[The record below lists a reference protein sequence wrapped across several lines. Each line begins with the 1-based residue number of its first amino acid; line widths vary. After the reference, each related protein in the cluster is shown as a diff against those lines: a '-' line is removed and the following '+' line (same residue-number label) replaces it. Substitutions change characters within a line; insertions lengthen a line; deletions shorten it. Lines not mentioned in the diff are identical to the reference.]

1 MHDASLA
8 VPAVGATVVVVVVVV
23 VVAIL
28 VLVVL
33 AVASTIVVLGRSSG
47 SGAMVAL
54 VLEIPTFDNA
64 LTTVE
69 LSSLYNHVTSAPSAI
84 STTSTAIN
92 TDTSLFLGIEKSI
105 LRDLLKS
112 VRPNG
117 ASPTKSA
124 YLPKNSGKLYICMF
138 LIQILSFINA
148 KKPVEETG
156 FTRFMTK
163 PVIAIAIIV
172 GCFIFTRISYAV
184 LSLVVKRIADRPPT
198 NAANW
203 WKNSVRRI
211 GSETIEGREQRRRQ
225 RIDAATRMLH
235 HFISLAAWIISL
247 IAIFNVLDL
256 NAAFFLSSAGF
267 LGAGLAVGGQHR
279 VNDYLTGLAVL
290 LEDRYGVG
298 DEVEAEL
305 GWQKPIHGFVEHV
318 GMVTTR
324 LRDGVSTVHIPHSQL
339 SSVRNLS
346 QEPVTTRL
354 EMTIS
359 PSNASANTV
368 SNTMRDLAGTKGLT
382 TVLFVD
388 DIEAAG
394 EGDRVELNVRTS
406 RPLTEHERE
415 LLVQRASEVLSKD
428 K

>member
-1 MHDASLA
+1 
-8 VPAVGATVVVVVVVV
+8 
-23 VVAIL
+23 
-28 VLVVL
+28 
-33 AVASTIVVLGRSSG
+33 
-47 SGAMVAL
+47 
-54 VLEIPTFDNA
+54 
-64 LTTVE
+64 
-69 LSSLYNHVTSAPSAI
+69 
-84 STTSTAIN
+84 
-92 TDTSLFLGIEKSI
+92 
-105 LRDLLKS
+105 
-112 VRPNG
+112 
-117 ASPTKSA
+117 
-124 YLPKNSGKLYICMF
+124 
-138 LIQILSFINA
+138 
-148 KKPVEETG
+148 
-156 FTRFMTK
+156 MTK

>member
-1 MHDASLA
+1 M
-8 VPAVGATVVVVVVVV
+8 
-23 VVAIL
+23 
-28 VLVVL
+28 
-33 AVASTIVVLGRSSG
+33 
-47 SGAMVAL
+47 
-54 VLEIPTFDNA
+54 
-64 LTTVE
+64 
-69 LSSLYNHVTSAPSAI
+69 
-84 STTSTAIN
+84 
-92 TDTSLFLGIEKSI
+92 LF
-105 LRDLLKS
+105 
-112 VRPNG
+112 V
-117 ASPTKSA
+117 
-124 YLPKNSGKLYICMF
+124 
-138 LIQILSFINA
+138 QILSFINA

-211 GSETIEGREQRRRQ
+211 GSETIEGGEQRRRQ

-298 DEVEAEL
+298 DEIEAEL

-368 SNTMRDLAGTKGLT
+368 SNTMRDLAGT
-382 TVLFVD
+382 
-388 DIEAAG
+388 
-394 EGDRVELNVRTS
+394 
-406 RPLTEHERE
+406 
-415 LLVQRASEVLSKD
+415 
-428 K
+428 

>member
-1 MHDASLA
+1 MQTTLNLIF
-8 VPAVGATVVVVVVVV
+8 
-23 VVAIL
+23 VA
-28 VLVVL
+28 
-33 AVASTIVVLGRSSG
+33 
-47 SGAMVAL
+47 
-54 VLEIPTFDNA
+54 
-64 LTTVE
+64 
-69 LSSLYNHVTSAPSAI
+69 
-84 STTSTAIN
+84 
-92 TDTSLFLGIEKSI
+92 
-105 LRDLLKS
+105 
-112 VRPNG
+112 
-117 ASPTKSA
+117 
-124 YLPKNSGKLYICMF
+124 
-138 LIQILSFINA
+138 A
-148 KKPVEETG
+148 KKTDEATG
-156 FTRFMTK
+156 FTRFLTP
-163 PVIAIAIIV
+163 PVVSVLIIV
-172 GCFIFTRISYAV
+172 GCFIFTRISYAI
-184 LSLVVKRIADRPPT
+184 LSVTVRRISDRSPS

-203 WKNSVRRI
+203 WRNSVRRV
-211 GSETIEGREQRRRQ
+211 GAETVEGGEHRRRQ

-247 IAIFNVLDL
+247 IAIFNVLNL

-298 DEVEAEL
+298 DEIEAEL
-305 GWQKPIHGFVEHV
+305 GWQKPVHGFVEHV

-339 SSVRNLS
+339 ASVRNLS
-346 QEPVTTRL
+346 QEPVTTKL
-354 EMTIS
+354 EMNILS
-359 PSNASANTV
+359 SNASANTV
-368 SNTMRDLAGTKGLT
+368 SNTMRNLAGTKGLT

-406 RPLTEHERE
+406 RPLSEHQRE